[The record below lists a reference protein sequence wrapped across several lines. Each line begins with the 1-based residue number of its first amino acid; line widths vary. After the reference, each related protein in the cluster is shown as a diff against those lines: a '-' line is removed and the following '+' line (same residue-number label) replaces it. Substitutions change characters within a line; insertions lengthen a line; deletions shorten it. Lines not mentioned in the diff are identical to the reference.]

1 MSLLERVV
9 RRMTTLNIGAMKPAV
24 DQASRIRW
32 FVAAHVAA
40 VLVIFQLAVSLGSGL
55 AAEPMPP
62 LTPPP
67 LRTDA
72 SPQRVALAEP
82 AVSHPTPTPQ
92 ED

>member
-1 MSLLERVV
+1 
-9 RRMTTLNIGAMKPAV
+9 MKPAV
-24 DQASRIRW
+24 DHASRIRW

-40 VLVIFQLAVSLGSGL
+40 VLLIFDLAVSFGAGL

-67 LRTDA
+67 LRTEA

-82 AVSHPTPTPQ
+82 SPSHTNPTPTTQ

>member
-1 MSLLERVV
+1 
-9 RRMTTLNIGAMKPAV
+9 MKPAV
-24 DQASRIRW
+24 DHASRIRW

-40 VLVIFQLAVSLGSGL
+40 VLVTFQLAVSLGSGL

-67 LRTDA
+67 LRTEA
-72 SPQRVALAEP
+72 NPQRVALAELP
-82 AVSHPTPTPQ
+82 PSHPTPTTQ

>member
-1 MSLLERVV
+1 MR
-9 RRMTTLNIGAMKPAV
+9 PAV
-24 DQASRIRW
+24 DHASRIRW

-40 VLVIFQLAVSLGSGL
+40 VLLIFDLAVSLGAGL

-67 LRTDA
+67 LRTEA

-82 AVSHPTPTPQ
+82 SPSHTNPTPTTQ

>member
-1 MSLLERVV
+1 
-9 RRMTTLNIGAMKPAV
+9 MKPAV
-24 DQASRIRW
+24 DHASRIRW

-67 LRTDA
+67 LRADA

-82 AVSHPTPTPQ
+82 AHSHPTPNNQ